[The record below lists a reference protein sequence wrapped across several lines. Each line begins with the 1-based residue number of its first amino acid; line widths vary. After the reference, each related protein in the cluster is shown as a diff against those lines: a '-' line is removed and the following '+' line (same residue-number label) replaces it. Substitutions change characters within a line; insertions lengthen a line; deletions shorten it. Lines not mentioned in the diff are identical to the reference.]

1 MPVEEVIQDQLTPEK
16 LVADY
21 VHYKA
26 SKLSGRSIAN
36 ANWVT
41 TLAHECEAY
50 GVYMRT
56 VPPEKRRRM
65 KESLGMIFSEGDD
78 QARAIK
84 RDLLDM
90 SYEVEGAEG
99 QVSWPKFQITGRK
112 DLRIRKI
119 GVRHGIST
127 EVKSCSPFTYDSIKT
142 AEDIRTH
149 KWTFIRKWFH
159 QVALYM
165 VLQGEER
172 YWLLLKNKSTG
183 QIKIIEF
190 TLGDEEWAAADVMT
204 KKAERINEFVQIG
217 KMPTPE
223 MKIST
228 PDLCTECEFFDTCLP
243 EMNMGMA
250 AKILTDELASEL
262 AMKTARLME
271 LKPLSKEYEELDEEI
286 KEQIKALTVDGEEN
300 VVYGDW
306 VAYVKNIQIKA
317 QPEKKVPAKE
327 AYIQRRITFTNVAP
341 VPAAPEDEG
350 YRSRNFDPK

>member
-1 MPVEEVIQDQLTPEK
+1 MPVDEVIQDQLTPEK

-21 VHYKA
+21 RQYKT
-26 SKLSGRSIAN
+26 SRLSGRSIAN

-56 VPPEKRRRM
+56 VPPQKRRKM

-84 RDLLDM
+84 RDLMDM
-90 SYEVEGAEG
+90 GYEVEGAEG

-127 EVKSCSPFTYDSIKT
+127 EVKSCSPFTYDSINT
-142 AEDIRTH
+142 PEDVRTH
-149 KWTFIRKWFH
+149 KWVFMRKWFG

-165 VLQGEER
+165 VLQGEEK

-183 QIKIIEF
+183 QIKVIEF

-243 EMNMGMA
+243 ELNMGMG
-250 AKILTDELASEL
+250 AKILDEERAAEL
-262 AMKTARLME
+262 SAQADRWTE
-271 LKPLSKEYEELDEEI
+271 LKPIAKEFNDLDEELKGEVKSMTI
-286 KEQIKALTVDGEEN
+286 DGEESL
-300 VVYGDW
+300 VFGDW
-306 VAYVKNIQIKA
+306 VANVKRTEIK
-317 QPEKKVPAKE
+317 PEKAPRKGFTKVAV
-327 AYIQRRITFTNVAP
+327 TFVKAAP
-341 VPAAPEDEG
+341 VNAEPEDEG

>member
-1 MPVEEVIQDQLTPEK
+1 MPVDQAIQEKMSAEK
-16 LVADY
+16 LVQDY
-21 VHYKA
+21 VKYKA
-26 SKLSGRSIAN
+26 QKLSGRSIAN

-56 VPPEKRRRM
+56 VPPEKRRKM

-84 RDLLDM
+84 RDLLDLG
-90 SYEVEGAEG
+90 YEVEGAEG

-127 EVKSCSPFTYDSIKT
+127 EVKSCAPYTYDSINSV
-142 AEDIRTH
+142 EDVRNH
-149 KWTFIRKWFH
+149 KWTFIRKWYG

-165 VLQGEER
+165 VLQSEER

-190 TLGDEEWAAADVMT
+190 TLGDNEWAAADVMT

-217 KMPTPE
+217 KMPTSE

-243 EMNMGMA
+243 DLNMGMA
-250 AKILTDELASEL
+250 AKILTEELAAEL
-262 AMKTARLME
+262 SMKTARLME
-271 LKPLSKEYEELDEEI
+271 LKPMSKEFEDLDEEV
-286 KEQIKALTVDGEEN
+286 KAQIKALTVDGEEN

-306 VAYVKNIQIKA
+306 VAYVKSIQIKA
-317 QPEKKVPAKE
+317 VPEKKVPAKE
-327 AYIQRRITFTNVAP
+327 AYVQKRITFTNTAP
-341 VPAAPEDEG
+341 VVAEPEDEG